1 MDLVNKII
9 YDEKTLYSGQ
19 LILDDQFYI
28 RKRITDIVGG
38 VKKVKRKRTRENKYD
53 SSQKMYG
60 SY

>member
-38 VKKVKRKRTRENKYD
+38 VKKSKT
-53 SSQKMYG
+53 
-60 SY
+60 